1 MNKIFEEMKAQ
12 TVPDEN
18 TVNTLIESLPD
29 KQPKK
34 GIKFPHVAIA
44 IAAAVSMQTVTAG
57 AASNWT
63 FSFLSDF
70 SSIFGGNT
78 AEYNIVE
85 SASYSNSE
93 SDMSFELVGVAV
105 DSNLFRAMVDIYP
118 PEETEFTEDNKPKIN
133 SDISFGICLKDYH
146 DSYWTGGNFYILSDT
161 PQKMRVMLT
170 YDCSTSFENKN
181 IEFTAR
187 KMTGFEVCES
197 EDSELKERSYIWYTN
212 IKTGSS
218 TKKQTYSL
226 DDMIVRYN
234 ETTFIEATSAEISGM
249 TATINCKMFGD
260 DYHLLNQNVYVTLT
274 DGSTIGA
281 ICAGTGGSYIEGT
294 VVGNIIF
301 LFDEVVKPTDVVSI
315 TTDGH
320 EIKIR

>member
-44 IAAAVSMQTVTAG
+44 IAAAVSMLTVTAG

-85 SASYSNSE
+85 TASYSNSE

-105 DSNLFRAMVDIYP
+105 DSNLLRALVDIYP
-118 PEETEFTEDNKPKIN
+118 PEGTEFTEDDKLEIN
-133 SDISFGICLKDYH
+133 SDISFSMDLIDYH
-146 DSYWTGGNFYILSDT
+146 GSYGSGGNFYILSET

-170 YDCSTSFENKN
+170 YHCTPGFEYKN
-181 IEFTAR
+181 ISFTAQ
-187 KMTGFEVCES
+187 KMLWDEDGSFKGFE
-197 EDSELKERSYIWYTN
+197 DIWYTR
-212 IKTGSS
+212 IKTGRSA
-218 TKKQTYSL
+218 KKQTYSL
-226 DDMIVRYN
+226 HDMTVRFDENNYI
-234 ETTFIEATSAEISGM
+234 ETTKAEVSGM
-249 TATINCKMFGD
+249 TATIFCKMYGNEYYRFNKD
-260 DYHLLNQNVYVTLT
+260 VYVTLT
-274 DGSTIGA
+274 DGSTLKAVCEGA
-281 ICAGTGGSYIEGT
+281 GGLGMDGYVDGKL
-294 VVGNIIF
+294 IF
-301 LFDEVVKPTDVVSI
+301 LFDDVVKPTDVVSI

>member
-1 MNKIFEEMKAQ
+1 MKAQ

-34 GIKFPHVAIA
+34 GIKFPRVAIA
-44 IAAAVSMQTVTAG
+44 IAAAVSMLTVTAG

-105 DSNLFRAMVDIYP
+105 DNNFFRALVDIYP
-118 PEETEFTEDNKPKIN
+118 PEGTEFTEDNKLEIN
-133 SDISFGICLKDYH
+133 SDISFDMDLIDYH
-146 DSYWTGGNFYILSDT
+146 GSYGSGGNFYILSET
-161 PQKMRVMLT
+161 PQKMRAMLT
-170 YDCSTSFENKN
+170 YHCTPGFEYKN
-181 IEFTAR
+181 ISFTAK
-187 KMTGFEVCES
+187 KMLWDEDGSFKGFE
-197 EDSELKERSYIWYTN
+197 DIWYTR
-212 IKTGSS
+212 IKTGRSA
-218 TKKQTYSL
+218 KKQTYSL
-226 DDMIVRYN
+226 HDMTVRFDENNYI
-234 ETTFIEATSAEISGM
+234 ETTKAEVSGM
-249 TATINCKMFGD
+249 TATIFCKMYGNEYYRFNKD
-260 DYHLLNQNVYVTLT
+260 VYVTLT
-274 DGSTIGA
+274 DGSTLKAVCEGA
-281 ICAGTGGSYIEGT
+281 GGLGMDGYVDGKL
-294 VVGNIIF
+294 IF
-301 LFDEVVKPTDVVSI
+301 LFDDVVKPTDVVSI

>member
-18 TVNTLIESLPD
+18 TVNTLIEGLPD

-34 GIKFPHVAIA
+34 GIKFPRVAIA
-44 IAAAVSMQTVTAG
+44 IAAAVSMLTMTAG

-118 PEETEFTEDNKPKIN
+118 PEGTEFTEDNKLKIN
-133 SDISFGICLKDYH
+133 TDIHFAMDLIDYH
-146 DSYWTGGNFYILSDT
+146 ESYGSGGNFYILSDT

-170 YDCSTSFENKN
+170 YDCSPGFENKN
-181 IEFTAR
+181 ISFTAE
-187 KMTGFEVCES
+187 KMLRDEEGNFLGFE
-197 EDSELKERSYIWYTN
+197 DIWYTH
-212 IKTGSS
+212 IKTGRSA
-218 TKKQTYSL
+218 KKQTCSL
-226 DDMIVRYN
+226 NDTIVKYDEN
-234 ETTFIEATSAEISGM
+234 NYIEATKAEISGM
-249 TATINCKMFGD
+249 TATVFCKMYGNEFHRFNTD
-260 DYHLLNQNVYVTLT
+260 VYVTLT
-274 DGSTIGA
+274 DGSTLKA
-281 ICAGTGGSYIEGT
+281 LCASSGGNVKDGYVDGTL
-294 VVGNIIF
+294 VF
-301 LFDEVVKPTDVVSI
+301 LLDDVVKPTDVASI

>member
-34 GIKFPHVAIA
+34 GIKFPRVAIA
-44 IAAAVSMQTVTAG
+44 IAAAVSMLTVTAG

-85 SASYSNSE
+85 TASYSNSE

-105 DSNLFRAMVDIYP
+105 DSNLLRAMVDIYP
-118 PEETEFTEDNKPKIN
+118 SEGTEFTEDNKLEIN
-133 SDISFGICLKDYH
+133 SDISFAMDLIDYH
-146 DSYWTGGNFYILSDT
+146 GSYGSGGNFYILSET

-170 YDCSTSFENKN
+170 YHCTPGFEYKN
-181 IEFTAR
+181 ISFTAQ
-187 KMTGFEVCES
+187 KMLWD
-197 EDSELKERSYIWYTN
+197 EDGSFKGLEDIWYTR
-212 IKTGSS
+212 IKTGRSA
-218 TKKQTYSL
+218 KKQIYSL
-226 DDMIVRYN
+226 HDMTVRFDENNYI
-234 ETTFIEATSAEISGM
+234 ETTKAEVSGM
-249 TATINCKMFGD
+249 TATIFCKMYGNEYYRFNKD
-260 DYHLLNQNVYVTLT
+260 VYVTLT
-274 DGSTIGA
+274 DGSTLKAVCEGA
-281 ICAGTGGSYIEGT
+281 GGLGMDGYVDGKL
-294 VVGNIIF
+294 IF
-301 LFDEVVKPTDVVSI
+301 LFDDVVKPTDVASI